1 MESDLQ
7 PLNRVAGQRGY
18 SVPFE
23 SGHLLGSRVRQD
35 VRDGLVALLRDFS
48 NSGSTYVVPWA
59 MVPRTVVM
67 TWFDG
72 ALHSRVAQLRTLSPS
87 AIQQAAD
94 EAAAAGE
101 AGHAAQSEAL
111 AMRRKEEDR
120 LTALVE
126 VLSGGA
132 LRALGISVETLDR
145 GEVSRQ
151 RLEEACR
158 PHGFGPEDLVA
169 TLEACAKLVMP
180 VGIPASLGGTMVGPL
195 RMTLEQLQ
203 QLVTHLDRRIGAVSP
218 AERDLYGSARMAAE
232 ASVELAASILA
243 RVDAK
248 LDAILE
254 TIGGWKTGQ
263 AEMTRWLLQL
273 EMILDGWPSVLG
285 FHAGVID
292 PPAGVKGTRA
302 ASLAA
307 IAPTLA
313 GELLAEVRKGGG

>member
-7 PLNRVAGQRGY
+7 PLNRIVGQRGY

-72 ALHSRVAQLRTLSPS
+72 ALHSRVAQLRSLSPS
-87 AIQQAAD
+87 AIQHAAD

-101 AGHAAQSEAL
+101 AGHAVQCDEMA
-111 AMRRKEEDR
+111 RRQREEDR
-120 LTALVE
+120 LTALAE
-126 VLSGGA
+126 VLSGRA
-132 LRALGISVETLDR
+132 LRAIGISVEMLDR

-151 RLEEACR
+151 QLEEACR
-158 PHGFGPEDLVA
+158 GHGLAPEDLVT
-169 TLEACAKLVMP
+169 TLEACAKLAMP
-180 VGIPASLGGTMVGPL
+180 VGVAGALGGTLAGPL
-195 RMTLEQLQ
+195 RMTLEQLR
-203 QLVTHLDRRIGAVSP
+203 QLAAHLDRRIAVVGP
-218 AERDLYGSARMAAE
+218 AERELYGSARTAAE
-232 ASVELAASILA
+232 ASVELGTSILA

-248 LDAILE
+248 LDRILA

-263 AEMTRWLLQL
+263 AELTRWLLQL

-302 ASLAA
+302 AILAA

-313 GELLAEVRKGGG
+313 GELLAEVRKGGA